1 MISIRHST
9 VAVPLLSL
17 PLCKIQYL
25 KTSIPVEQLKDC
37 HELLELEH
45 GLALVGL
52 QHVAEGRDAGAPILD
67 AFPIS

>member
-1 MISIRHST
+1 M
-9 VAVPLLSL
+9 
-17 PLCKIQYL
+17 
-25 KTSIPVEQLKDC
+25 EQLKDG